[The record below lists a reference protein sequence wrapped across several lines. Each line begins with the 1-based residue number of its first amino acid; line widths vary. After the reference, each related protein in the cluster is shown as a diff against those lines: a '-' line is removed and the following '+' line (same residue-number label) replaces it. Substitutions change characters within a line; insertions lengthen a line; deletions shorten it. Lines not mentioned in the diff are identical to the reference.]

1 MARIREDLAGVVTAG
16 SVTLRAGD
24 VIPDGVHVGGH
35 LTEDGLP
42 ANVPVAPVQE
52 VVNAPVTNVY
62 APVDVEPLTEDENA
76 SAEDLGITTVDVHP
90 ERVRGTLVGYLD
102 GWNAAVVEL
111 GKEQAPDDTADDGVI
126 EGQGTL
132 EAFNPAD
139 HNAVEVHAYLAEHPE
154 EIPAVLALELAREK
168 PRAGI
173 VDKYNA

>member
-1 MARIREDLAGVVTAG
+1 MARIREDLDGVVTAG

-35 LTEDGLP
+35 LTDTGV
-42 ANVPVAPVQE
+42 AVNVPVAPVQE

-62 APVDVEPLTEDENA
+62 AAVDVEPLTDDETA
-76 SAEDLGITTVDVHP
+76 AADDLGITTVDVHP

-111 GKEQAPDDTADDGVI
+111 AKEQAPEADGQI

-132 EAFNPAD
+132 EAFDPGD
-139 HNAVEVHAYLAEHPE
+139 HVAVEVHEYIAAHPDE
-154 EIPAVLALELAREK
+154 KDAVLALEVAGKNRSSLLA
-168 PRAGI
+168 
-173 VDKYNA
+173 KYTA

>member
-1 MARIREDLAGVVTAG
+1 MAQIRSDLEGTVVLDGGVVL
-16 SVTLRAGD
+16 VAGD

-35 LTEDGLP
+35 LTDTGV
-42 ANVPVAPVQE
+42 AVNVPVAPVQAVAQE
-52 VVNAPVTNVY
+52 AD
-62 APVDVEPLTEDENA
+62 VDALNEDDTA
-76 SAEDLGITTVDVHP
+76 SAEALGIPTDGVHP
-90 ERVRGTLVGYLD
+90 ERVRGAIVGYAQ
-102 GWNAAVVEL
+102 GWDDAVAEL
-111 GKEQAPDDTADDGVI
+111 AKEQAAPTGDEQI

-173 VDKYNA
+173 VDKYQA

>member
-1 MARIREDLAGVVTAG
+1 MARIREDLDGVVTAG

-35 LTEDGLP
+35 LTDTGV
-42 ANVPVAPVQE
+42 AVNVPVAPVQAVAQE
-52 VVNAPVTNVY
+52 AD
-62 APVDVEPLTEDENA
+62 VDALNEDDTA
-76 SAEDLGITTVDVHP
+76 SAEALGIPTDGVHP
-90 ERVRGTLVGYLD
+90 ERVRGALVGYAQ
-102 GWNAAVVEL
+102 GWDDAVTEL
-111 GKEQAPDDTADDGVI
+111 AKEQTDDEQI

-132 EAFNPAD
+132 ETFNPAD

-173 VDKYNA
+173 VDKYQA